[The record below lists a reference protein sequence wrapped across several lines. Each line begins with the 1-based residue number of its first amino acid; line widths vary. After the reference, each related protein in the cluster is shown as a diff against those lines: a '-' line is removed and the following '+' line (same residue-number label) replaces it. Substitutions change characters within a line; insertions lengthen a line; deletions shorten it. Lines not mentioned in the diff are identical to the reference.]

1 MEAEWA
7 DQLADLNFRLAH
19 DRTHMHDDFYRGQIA
34 SLEMMLGFRQ
44 ELKEWKQNHR

>member
-19 DRTHMHDDFYRGQIA
+19 DRTKQHDDFYRGQIA
-34 SLEMMLGFRQ
+34 FCEMMLGFRA
-44 ELKEWKQNHR
+44 ELKDWKETHR